1 MEKVLL
7 AMLHG
12 EGVESVSQSCVHV
25 SNNPKATRKTPNLHL
40 RVLIMTSAQRRY
52 NIIKIYTPYIQYTV
66 FKQRWESQ
74 R

>member
-7 AMLHG
+7 AKLHG

-25 SNNPKATRKTPNLHL
+25 SNNPKATRKCHDL